1 MLNGKVALITGAASG
16 IGREIAH
23 VYARAG
29 AAVAMDVTHEEA
41 VNAGTAAVVDAF
53 GKLGILISNAGIQI
67 VKPIIDSTQ

>member
-1 MLNGKVALITGAASG
+1 MLNGKVSLITAAASG

-23 VYARAG
+23 VYASAG

-41 VNAGTAAVVDAF
+41 VNARTAAVVDAF